1 MILELESVWAGFEN
15 TNTIGWRRALVEP
28 ASLDRNHRFLIKLA

>member
-1 MILELESVWAGFEN
+1 MIFELESIWAGFEN

-28 ASLDRNHRFLIKLA
+28 ASFDRIHRFLIKIA